1 MRDFVRLQTS
11 ARLRQL
17 ADAVDRERRTRDQA
31 ALHDLRVAIRR
42 LRHCLKIFAAFYP
55 GNSWRRLRR
64 RLSRLMEACAAVRD
78 RDVAI
83 GLLAEAGVKSSSV
96 IARNLAGERR
106 AAHRAMRDALR
117 PWQHHRVYRH
127 WTARLEV

>member
-11 ARLRQL
+11 VRLRQL
-17 ADAVDRERRTRDQA
+17 AAAVDRERRARDQE
-31 ALHDLRVAIRR
+31 ALHELRVTIRR
-42 LRHCLKIFAAFYP
+42 LRRCLQVFAAFYP
-55 GNSWRRLRR
+55 GNSWRHLRR

-117 PWQHHRVYRH
+117 PWQRRRVYRH